1 MLLRLLAISTTLLL
15 MPSIRKFAFTGRL
28 PTLVEADNLK
38 LPNVVDAGPVGLGG
52 VGVGVGAGGVGVGV
66 EPAAG
71 IKKI

>member
-1 MLLRLLAISTTLLL
+1 MLLS
-15 MPSIRKFAFTGRL
+15 MPSMRKFAFTGRL

-38 LPNVVDAGPVGLGG
+38 LPNVVDPVGPDGVGGGVVIGGG
-52 VGVGVGAGGVGVGV
+52 VGEGV